1 MMSTS
6 AQNLFIKDRPAMMRK
21 TMLRLLFDCAKNNR
35 GVAAVEFSIFA
46 PMFILMALV
55 TADLAFGIYSK
66 MRVENA
72 AQFGSEYAAAYGI
85 DDVAAITNAVLSY
98 SSIAGLSVAPQP
110 FYGCPSDTGIVPAD
124 STSTCPDGPVGYY
137 MSVSTQGTYKTILPY
152 PVVPNSYT
160 FVTQATVQL
169 W

>member
-6 AQNLFIKDRPAMMRK
+6 AQDLFTKDRPATIRK
-21 TMLRLLFDCAKNNR
+21 SILRLLFDCAKNNR

-46 PMFILMALV
+46 PVFMLMAV
-55 TADLAFGIYSK
+55 VSADLAFGIYAK

-72 AQFGSEYAAAYGI
+72 AQFGSQYAAAYGI
-85 DDVAAITNAVLSY
+85 DDAAAITNAVLGY
-98 SSIAGLSVAPQP
+98 SNIAGLSVTPQP
-110 FYGCPSDTGIVPAD
+110 FYGCPSGTGIIQTS

-137 MSVSTQGTYKTILPY
+137 LRVSTQGTYKTILPY
-152 PVVPNSYT
+152 PVVPDRYT
-160 FVTQATVQL
+160 FTTQATVQL